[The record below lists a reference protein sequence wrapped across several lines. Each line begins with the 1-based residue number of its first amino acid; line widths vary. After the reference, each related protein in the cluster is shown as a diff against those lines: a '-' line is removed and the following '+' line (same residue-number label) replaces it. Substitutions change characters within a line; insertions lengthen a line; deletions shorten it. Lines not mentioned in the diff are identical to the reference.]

1 MSSNKLVVDNG
12 LRILTVPMAGSL
24 TATVLVLVEA
34 GSEYET
40 KEVNGV
46 SHFLEH
52 MCFKGTKRRP
62 KTIDITGELDGI
74 GATYNAFTSGET
86 TGYYAKVEARHLDKI
101 LDVVSDIYLNPVFD
115 SKEIDKER
123 GVIIEEINLYE
134 DIPMRRVQELFTNLL
149 YGDQPAGWDI
159 SGRKE
164 IVRKLEREDFLK
176 YRRERYIAPHTLVVV
191 TGKFNESEVISRVKE
206 LFAKIEPGKKS
217 LKPRTIEE
225 QFSPKVKIKHKE
237 SDQTHLVLGV
247 RTFSISDERRYAL
260 DILSDILG
268 GGMSSRLFQRVRE
281 EMGAAYYVLAGADL
295 SSDHGYLAAFAGVAH
310 DKLLSVVEVIIE
322 EFKKL
327 KEKPIVQEE
336 LQRAKDH
343 LVGNLMVGL
352 ETSDDL
358 SRFYGTQEIITGN
371 TLAPKELEKKI
382 RAVKS
387 SEIQTLAMEIFQD
400 AGLNMAVIGPVKDR
414 EALQKALKLD

>member
-24 TATVLVLVEA
+24 TATVLILVEA

-40 KEVNGV
+40 KEINGV

-52 MCFKGTKRRP
+52 MCFKGTKKRP

-74 GATYNAFTSGET
+74 GATYNAFTSGEA

-101 LDVVSDIYLNPVFD
+101 LDIVSDIYLNPVFD

-134 DIPMRRVQELFTNLL
+134 DMPMRRVQEIFTDLL
-149 YGDQPAGWDI
+149 YGDQPAGWDVG
-159 SGRKE
+159 GRKE
-164 IVRKLEREDFLK
+164 IIRKLQREDFLK

-191 TGKFNESEVISRVKE
+191 TGKFNESEVISKVKE
-206 LFAKIEPGKKS
+206 LFAKIEPGKKP
-217 LKPRTIEE
+217 LKPKTIEE
-225 QFSPKVKIKHKE
+225 QSSPKIKIKHKE
-237 SDQTHLVLGV
+237 SDQTHLILGV
-247 RTFSISDERRYAL
+247 RAFSIFDERRYTL

-268 GGMSSRLFQRVRE
+268 GGMSSRLFQKVRE
-281 EMGAAYYVLAGADL
+281 EMGAAYYVNAVADL
-295 SSDHGYLAAFAGVAH
+295 SSDHGYLAASAGVAH
-310 DKLLSVVEVIIE
+310 DKLIPVVEVIIE

-327 KEKPIVQEE
+327 KEEPVGQEE

-343 LVGNLMVGL
+343 LTGNLMVGL

-358 SRFYGTQEIITGN
+358 SRFYGIQEIITGN
-371 TLAPKELEKKI
+371 TLTPKELEKKI
-382 RAVKS
+382 RDVKG
-387 SEIQTLAMEIFQD
+387 SEVQALAKEIFRD
-400 AGLNMAVIGPVKDR
+400 ASLNLAIIGPVKER